1 MHSATEQNK
10 MIEMDFPEVFIGL
23 AVCGDVGLDRSPN
36 RRPAPSHLEQGR
48 ESLRPAGGSPAKYLG
63 RCRASRAARPYFSE
77 EHFVPLAHL
86 ALAPCPPPPPPPPTT
101 RCQIALLGCVL
112 SVRSR
117 CGSLVRRAG
126 GIFFLFRLRH

>member
-1 MHSATEQNK
+1 

-23 AVCGDVGLDRSPN
+23 CVCGDVGLDRSPN

-86 ALAPCPPPPPPPPTT
+86 ALAPCPPPRSVPDCPV
-101 RCQIALLGCVL
+101 GVCVEREKL
-112 SVRSR
+112 MRKPR
-117 CGSLVRRAG
+117 QARRRD
-126 GIFFLFRLRH
+126 FLPL